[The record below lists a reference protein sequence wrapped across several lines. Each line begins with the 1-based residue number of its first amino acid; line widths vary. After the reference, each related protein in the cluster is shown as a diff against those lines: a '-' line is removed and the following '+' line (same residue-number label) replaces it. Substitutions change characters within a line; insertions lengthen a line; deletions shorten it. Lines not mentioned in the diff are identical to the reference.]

1 MPGPTLIIHGGA
13 GAREG
18 SHVGFPQYQS
28 SLASIREAAW
38 RVLLADG
45 ARAAVLAA
53 VRLLEDDPI
62 FNAGLGSR
70 LQRDAAVRMSAAL
83 MDAERGVFSGV
94 INIERVRH
102 PIDVA
107 DALSGRQH
115 TVIAGAGATALA
127 RDLGMEVFD
136 PITEHRLEEHR
147 QHLEGDT
154 GTVGAVAVDETGRL
168 CAGTSTGGVGYEIP
182 GRVSDSPTVA
192 GTFASTAAG
201 VSCTGIGEHIVN
213 HGAAVR
219 IVTRVED
226 GASLD
231 QAVAHTIA
239 EADQRGFEYGLIAV
253 DGAGRPVSASTTDMV
268 TLFASRTEGED
279 QDFLSVTG

>member
-18 SHVGFPQYQS
+18 AHVGFPQYQT
-28 SLASIREAAW
+28 SLSIIRDAAW
-38 RVLLADG
+38 RALRADG

-70 LQRDAAVRMSAAL
+70 IQRDGAVRMSAAL
-83 MDAERGVFSGV
+83 MDAEQGVFAGV
-94 INIERVRH
+94 VNIERVRH

-107 DALSGRQH
+107 DALSGREH
-115 TVIAGAGATALA
+115 TVVSGSGATALA
-127 RDLGMEVFD
+127 RELGMDVFD

-154 GTVGAVAVDETGRL
+154 GTVGAVALDEAGRI
-168 CAGTSTGGVGYEIP
+168 CAGTSTGGVGYELP
-182 GRVSDSPTVA
+182 GRVSDSATVA
-192 GTFASTAAG
+192 GTFASQAAG

-219 IVTRVED
+219 VVIRVED
-226 GASLD
+226 GAGLD
-231 QAVAHTIA
+231 LAVLRTIA
-239 EADQRGFEYGLIAV
+239 EADQHGFEYGLIAV
-253 DGAGRPVSASTTDMV
+253 DAAGRPVAGSTRDMV
-268 TLFASRTEGED
+268 TLYASRTQGED
-279 QDFLSVTG
+279 QDFLSGKG

>member
-1 MPGPTLIIHGGA
+1 MPGPSLIIHGGA

-18 SHVGFPQYQS
+18 SHVGFPQYQA
-28 SLASIREAAW
+28 SLSSIRDAAW
-38 RVLLADG
+38 RVLLSDG

-70 LQRDAAVRMSAAL
+70 LQRDGAVRMSAAL
-83 MDAERGVFSGV
+83 MDAEQGVFAGV
-94 INIERVRH
+94 VNIERVRH

-107 DALSGRQH
+107 DALSSRQH
-115 TVIAGAGATALA
+115 TVVSGAGATALA
-127 RDLGMEVFD
+127 RELGMDVFD
-136 PITEHRLEEHR
+136 PITEHRLEEYR

-154 GTVGAVAVDETGRL
+154 GTVGAVALDEAGRI
-168 CAGTSTGGVGYEIP
+168 CAGTSTGGVGYELP

-192 GTFASTAAG
+192 GTFAGKAAG

-226 GASLD
+226 GAGLD
-231 QAVAHTIA
+231 QAVARTIA

-253 DGAGRPVSASTTDMV
+253 DGAGRPVAGGTRDMV
-268 TLFASRTEGED
+268 TLYASRAHDGD
-279 QDFLSVTG
+279 KDFLSRQG

>member
-1 MPGPTLIIHGGA
+1 MPGPSLIIHGGA

-18 SHVGFPQYQS
+18 SHVGFPQYRA
-28 SLASIREAAW
+28 SLSSIRDAAW

-70 LQRDAAVRMSAAL
+70 LQRDGAVRMSAAL
-83 MDAERGVFSGV
+83 MDAEQGVFAGV
-94 INIERVRH
+94 VNIERVRH

-115 TVIAGAGATALA
+115 TVVSGAGATALA
-127 RDLGMEVFD
+127 RELGMEVFD

-147 QHLEGDT
+147 RHLQGDT
-154 GTVGAVAVDETGRL
+154 GTVGAVALDEAGRI
-168 CAGTSTGGVGYEIP
+168 CAGTSTGGVGYELP
-182 GRVSDSPTVA
+182 GRVSDSATVA
-192 GTFASTAAG
+192 GTFASKAAG

-219 IVTRVED
+219 VVTRVED
-226 GASLD
+226 GAGLD
-231 QAVAHTIA
+231 HAVARTIA

-253 DGAGRPVSASTTDMV
+253 DRAGNPVAGSTRDMV
-268 TLFASRTEGED
+268 TLYASRTQKED
-279 QDFLSVTG
+279 QEFLSAED